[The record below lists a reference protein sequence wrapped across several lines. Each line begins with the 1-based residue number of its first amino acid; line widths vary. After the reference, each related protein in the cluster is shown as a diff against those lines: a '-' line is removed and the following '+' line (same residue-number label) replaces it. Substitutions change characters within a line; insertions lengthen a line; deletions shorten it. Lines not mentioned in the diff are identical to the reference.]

1 MSEHDIAYIIIGVSL
16 KAQLIAAGKRGREY
30 DHVGGGTDRSAVHL
44 IAAGIEQAEGKVG
57 VCRLEGE
64 HMVVLPKLGNLN
76 WSFANRWDGRQW
88 LKDTR

>member
-1 MSEHDIAYIIIGVSL
+1 MSEHDVTYIIIGVSL
-16 KAQLIAAGKRGREY
+16 KAQHVAAGKRGREY
-30 DHVGGGTDRSAVHL
+30 DHAGGGTDRSAVHRV
-44 IAAGIEQAEGKVG
+44 AASIKQAEGKVG

-76 WSFANRWDGRQW
+76 RSFANRWDGRQR